1 MKDEI
6 RKINDSIKNFKQ
18 FSNENSIKFDK
29 VFKTVKKYID
39 FTLKTE
45 IQINNYVPN
54 THIAAT
60 FKEVL
65 QACEKEN
72 MYPNIYHNIRK
83 HSVDYVSP

>member
-6 RKINDSIKNFKQ
+6 RKINDSVKNFKQ

-29 VFKTVKKYID
+29 VFKTIKKYID

-54 THIAAT
+54 THIADDIIVQCSIICQV
-60 FKEVL
+60 FF
-65 QACEKEN
+65 N
-72 MYPNIYHNIRK
+72 FSIR
-83 HSVDYVSP
+83 YL